1 MDIEIK
7 TVTINR
13 IVDIPSPYYVLITII
28 HNLEIVLILY
38 ILPCIYSLAR
48 TTYILYFNITFIQ

>member
-1 MDIEIK
+1 MDIEIR

-13 IVDIPSPYYVLITII
+13 IVDIPSSYYVLITII

-38 ILPCIYSLAR
+38 ILPYIYSLAR
-48 TTYILYFNITFIQ
+48 TTYILYLNITFIQ